1 MDLKQYNIEYVI
13 DVLVD
18 EEDRLYDKLN
28 SNLSGELLEDFK
40 AYSEIRFSLVRFRE
54 ELGKLKDS
62 NSL

>member
-1 MDLKQYNIEYVI
+1 MKKYNIEYVI
-13 DVLVD
+13 DVLLG

-40 AYSEIRFSLVRFRE
+40 AYSEIKFSLARFRD
-54 ELGKLKDS
+54 ELDKLKDS